1 MPGGIG
7 QGYAAVGYLEVF
19 EVRDVQA
26 FRGGRAS
33 CALYEA
39 EKLAALRVAPEE
51 LLLTV
56 FGQLSMFVHTPRL

>member
-1 MPGGIG
+1 MDVRMPWGVG

-26 FRGGRAS
+26 FRGGQAS

-39 EKLAALRVAPEE
+39 AKLAP
-51 LLLTV
+51 
-56 FGQLSMFVHTPRL
+56 